1 MQLES
6 GSARP
11 RRARSSF
18 RFSGHRA
25 GIRVPYLRCSRTV
38 ETRRLVRLPQGR
50 GPVAGPFQLR
60 ARGAEIRVLQVP
72 DDLVEEPIQLRV
84 ASGLTNR
91 IEPLHAHRWIA
102 VSVSWPGISGFHR
115 LSFRWCNSLGVPRH
129 AYHRRP
135 SLASGEIVLL
145 PSLALAKRRG
155 DEGGSKPPPPLALL
169 PLTTAGFGRSS
180 RPRCRLA
187 HRR

>member
-60 ARGAEIRVLQVP
+60 ARGAKIRALQVP
-72 DDLVEEPIQLRV
+72 DDQVEEPIQLRV

-91 IEPLHAHRWIA
+91 IGPLHAHRWIA

-155 DEGGSKPPPPLALL
+155 DEGSKPPPPLALL

-180 RPRCRLA
+180 RPRCRPTP
-187 HRR
+187 RR